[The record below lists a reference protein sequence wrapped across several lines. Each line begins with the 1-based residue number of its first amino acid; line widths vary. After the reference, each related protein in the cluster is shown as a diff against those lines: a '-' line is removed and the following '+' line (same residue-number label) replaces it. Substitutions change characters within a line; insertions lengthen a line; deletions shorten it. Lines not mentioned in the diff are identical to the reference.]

1 MEKAKTEF
9 NIWTV
14 YFITLLFA
22 NFFHELGHCIP
33 AWTHGYYAIPTFA
46 KEYST
51 AIPPSLINYISLAG
65 ILNSVIFSVLSMVFF
80 LTNSFNYRSSLL
92 AGALAM
98 PSIYTLRFIL
108 TGRGHDGTE
117 FQEAQSALKFSYVG
131 HFVDW
136 VFVVLLII
144 GVSVWILKS
153 NPKLNIFGRL
163 TIRGVISVAFIVALQ
178 KLNNSVF
185 DPLFSK

>member
-1 MEKAKTEF
+1 METNKTEF
-9 NIWTV
+9 KVWTV
-14 YFITLLFA
+14 YIITLLFA
-22 NFFHELGHCIP
+22 NFFHEVGHCIP
-33 AWTHGYYAIPTFA
+33 AWTYGYYAIPTFA

-51 AIPPSLINYISLAG
+51 AIPTSLINYMSLGG
-65 ILNSVIFSVLSMVFF
+65 ILNSVIFFVLGLAFF
-80 LTNSFNYRSSLL
+80 LTSSFRYRSSLL

-108 TGRGHDGTE
+108 AGRGHDGTE
-117 FQEAQSALKFSYVG
+117 FQEAQSALTFSYGG

-144 GVSVWILKS
+144 GVSTWILKS
-153 NPKLNIFGRL
+153 NPKLKIFGRL
-163 TIRGVISVAFIVALQ
+163 IIGAVISVAFIIALQ
-178 KLNNSVF
+178 KLNNSIF